1 MKKNLNKIVAIA
13 VATGLSAVGAFA
25 AGSGTG
31 NIAVPTPDYTDFYA
45 IAGVAIGVGLV
56 VMLAKRAKSF
66 LR

>member
-25 AGSGTG
+25 DGTG

>member
-1 MKKNLNKIVAIA
+1 MKFNLNKKLATA
-13 VATGLSAVGAFA
+13 VALGLSSIGAFA
-25 AGSGTG
+25 DGG